1 MKTEE
6 DETDEII
13 RKRTKLK
20 NNFSE
25 KILQKKIKN
34 YESTSS
40 DSEVEFFEKRP
51 LHSGERLKK
60 V

>member
-1 MKTEE
+1 MKIEE
-6 DETDEII
+6 DEIDEII
-13 RKRTKLK
+13 RKGTKLK

-40 DSEVEFFEKRP
+40 DSEVEFFEKRR